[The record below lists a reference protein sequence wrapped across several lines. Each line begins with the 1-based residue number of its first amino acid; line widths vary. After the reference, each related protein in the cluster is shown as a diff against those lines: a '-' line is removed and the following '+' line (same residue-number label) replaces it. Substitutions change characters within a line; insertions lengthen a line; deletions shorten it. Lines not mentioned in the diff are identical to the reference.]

1 MRVSC
6 SVSDLSSGITEA
18 GSKPDPGRSTPP
30 LTLALV
36 TKYDMNQPEKQHPE
50 APVRSA
56 CSITELLSVLGL
68 LLKLAVV
75 AFSSAAVLALAL
87 RTRTRLSSNGRRW
100 LGALYA
106 LNIIGHHASAHS
118 FPPVIHSSES
128 LSFSWL
134 HILLSLI
141 FRERRALVCHAEINS
156 VAQRSDYRTVASW
169 RRRWWGSRV
178 VASAHI
184 RGHGHSGAGV
194 SR

>member
-6 SVSDLSSGITEA
+6 SVSDLSTGMTEA
-18 GSKPDPGRSTPP
+18 GGKPDPGRSTPP
-30 LTLALV
+30 STLALV
-36 TKYDMNQPEKQHPE
+36 TKYDMNQPEKQLRE

-56 CSITELLSVLGL
+56 WSITEFLSVLGL
-68 LLKLAVV
+68 LLELAVV

-134 HILLSLI
+134 HIHTFSHLPRTSCP
-141 FRERRALVCHAEINS
+141 FCHAEIKS
-156 VAQRSDYRTVASW
+156 VAQRSDY
-169 RRRWWGSRV
+169 
-178 VASAHI
+178 
-184 RGHGHSGAGV
+184 
-194 SR
+194 